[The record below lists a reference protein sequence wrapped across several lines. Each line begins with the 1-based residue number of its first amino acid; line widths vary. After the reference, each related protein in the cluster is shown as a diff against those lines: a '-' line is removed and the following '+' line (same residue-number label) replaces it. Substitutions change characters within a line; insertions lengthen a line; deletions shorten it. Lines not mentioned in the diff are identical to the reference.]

1 MLNTTV
7 AFKIFLRFFCVCDHR
22 STETETETSTFAK
35 NQNKRLDIYIE
46 STNKKNI
53 SSSSGQNFCEI
64 LIDTTDEQ
72 KDNVELSTA
81 YYTGNGDKITVVIL
95 NYK

>member
-7 AFKIFLRFFCVCDHR
+7 AFKIFLRFFCVCDRR
-22 STETETETSTFAK
+22 STETETSTFAK

-46 STNKKNI
+46 STNKNNI
-53 SSSSGQNFCEI
+53 STFSGQNVCEI
-64 LIDTTDEQ
+64 IIDTTDEQ

-81 YYTGNGDKITVVIL
+81 YYTVAMVIKL
-95 NYK
+95 LL